1 MNEVIGMDDMY
12 LEREAKLKS
21 DVILHG
27 KKIDKINSFIRR
39 YFKILYI
46 DSISLTGNGV
56 IYFKVSDDIRMRYNK
71 KNLKVFNNGIN
82 LYYIYNPENKIIDDP
97 YPEDEYECDKN
108 GNSIY
113 INATQYKNSNHEMFR
128 ELERILKNIDAI
140 KNVYKK
146 YYRLMFSTNYLQCL
160 TFLLCAKKTFP
171 RDIAKL
177 IAHKILFFLGW
188 PLGPFLNKK
197 TKKARRANPK
207 KQKN

>member
-1 MNEVIGMDDMY
+1 MNEVIGMDGA
-12 LEREAKLKS
+12 EREAKLKS

-27 KKIDKINSFIRR
+27 KKIDKINSFIRK
-39 YFKILYI
+39 YFKFLYI

-113 INATQYKNSNHEMFR
+113 INATQFKNSNHEMFR

-160 TFLLCAKKTFP
+160 TFLLCNSFQKTFC
-171 RDIAKL
+171 RDIEKL
-177 IAHKILFFLGW
+177 IAQKIFFW
-188 PLGPFLNKK
+188 FF
-197 TKKARRANPK
+197 
-207 KQKN
+207 